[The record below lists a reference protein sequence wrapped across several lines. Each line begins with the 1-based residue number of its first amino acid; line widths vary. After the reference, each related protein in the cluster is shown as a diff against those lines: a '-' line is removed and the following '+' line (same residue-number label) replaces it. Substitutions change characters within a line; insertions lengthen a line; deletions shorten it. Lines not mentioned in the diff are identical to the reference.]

1 MTVAYYMSYTTMK
14 GLCERG
20 SKIVYTRMYPCRT
33 NVHDKENVRGYCVYI
48 LYGEREIC
56 VNELM

>member
-1 MTVAYYMSYTTMK
+1 MSYTTMK